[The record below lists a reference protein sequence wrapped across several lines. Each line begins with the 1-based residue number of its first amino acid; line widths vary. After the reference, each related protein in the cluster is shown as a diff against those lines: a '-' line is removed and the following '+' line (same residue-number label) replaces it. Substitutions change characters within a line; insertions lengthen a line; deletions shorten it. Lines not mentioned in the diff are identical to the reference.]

1 MAVTR
6 YFIFGVTSL
15 SFLLIAISGTTVTV
29 AFPMITTDF
38 QTSLILAGWVL
49 GINQLT
55 ATAFMPLGGKAGEI
69 FGNKRVYLASIGVFT
84 IGSLIC
90 ALAPNI
96 GILIFGRFLQATGTG
111 SILPLATSIVS
122 DAFPN
127 SRQQAIGFFTTIMPI
142 GNIIGPNIGGWMV
155 ESFGWRSTFWLNIPL
170 GIAVFIISL
179 ILLKSKKGGGGHLD
193 LVGTGLFTGALSALL
208 IALSSFGNV
217 QNGGSW
223 LLPAALFIAAVIL
236 MLAFFRREARIRD
249 PMIDLEFIKSRPFLA
264 ANIFNLFYG
273 MAAMGVMSFTPLF
286 ATSVYGMSTLAS
298 GLILTPRSVGMLVA
312 SIVTSL
318 YLPKWGYRKP
328 MLAGTGVIVFSLVLL
343 GLKPSGINLPG
354 LYLNSTVVL
363 GAILFLIGAGM
374 GITAPAANNACID
387 LMPERVGMITG
398 LRGTFRQSGSAISIA
413 ITAVVLQSF
422 SQIGHGFSLVYYG
435 LAAVLLVTA
444 PTVFAMPRAAGDLC
458 AVPKPVEE
466 TLKPAA

>member
-6 YFIFGVTSL
+6 YIVFGVTSL
-15 SFLLIAISGTTVTV
+15 SFLLVAISGTTVTV
-29 AFPMITTDF
+29 AFPQITTDF

-69 FGNKRVYLASIGVFT
+69 FGTKRVYLASIGVFT
-84 IGSLIC
+84 IGSLVS

-111 SILPLATSIVS
+111 CILPVATSIIS
-122 DAFPN
+122 DAFPG
-127 SRQQAIGFFTTIMPI
+127 SRQQAIGFFTSIMPI

-170 GIAVFIISL
+170 GIIVFIISL
-179 ILLKSKKGGGGHLD
+179 MLLKPKKGEGGQLD
-193 LVGTGLFTGALSALL
+193 LLGTGLFTGSLSAFL
-208 IALSSFGNV
+208 IALSTLGDIQS
-217 QNGGSW
+217 GGSW
-223 LLPAALFIAAVIL
+223 LVPAALLVAAVIF
-236 MLAFFRREARIRD
+236 MLAFIRRESRVSN
-249 PMIDLEFIKSRPFLA
+249 PMIDLDFIKAKPFLA

-273 MAAMGVMSFTPLF
+273 MAALGVMSFIPLF

-312 SIVTSL
+312 SIITSL
-318 YLPKWGYRKP
+318 YLPKWGYRGP
-328 MLAGTGVIVFSLVLL
+328 MLAGTSLIVFSLVLL
-343 GLKPSGINLPG
+343 GLEPSGLNLLG
-354 LYLNSTVVL
+354 LHLNSALML
-363 GAILFLIGAGM
+363 GVILFLIGAGM
-374 GITAPAANNACID
+374 GIVAPAANNACID

-413 ITAVVLQSF
+413 VTAVVLQSV
-422 SQIGHGFSLVYYG
+422 SLMGHGFSIVYYG

-444 PTVFAMPRAAGDLC
+444 PIVFAMPRAAGDLC
-458 AVPKPVEE
+458 IVPKPAE
-466 TLKPAA
+466 